1 MLPVIET
8 NAENVA
14 GVERREELVDAERFG
29 SVVEQTED
37 VALEHGGAAIIVQP
51 AEPHLPG

>member
-29 SVVEQTED
+29 SVVEQTEE
-37 VALEHGGAAIIVQP
+37 VALERGGAAIIVQP